1 MANFLAVLPSVN
13 IVIDAC
19 NVILKNGSHWERIIN
34 STAQNGF
41 TTASRQFIERCRKKS
56 HFFNSITIIFDS
68 VNQLS
73 TIETDGNMTV
83 VYARRI
89 QEEHNADLAIIDKIA
104 DLHESS
110 EKVWLVT
117 DDTDLKN
124 AVVDTCDAYV
134 IPEAFTNFIL
144 V

>member
-1 MANFLAVLPSVN
+1 
-13 IVIDAC
+13 
-19 NVILKNGSHWERIIN
+19 
-34 STAQNGF
+34 
-41 TTASRQFIERCRKKS
+41 
-56 HFFNSITIIFDS
+56 DS

-83 VYARRI
+83 IYARRV

-104 DLHESS
+104 ALHESS

-117 DDTDLKN
+117 DDMELKHT
-124 AVVDTCDAYV
+124 VVDTCDAYV
-134 IPEAFTNFIL
+134 VPEAFTNFIL